1 MNIIEATRAWLRSS
15 DLIDK
20 DNKFNAGYL
29 GASATEYSIAS
40 SGESHR
46 TDILGN
52 DLCSCSL
59 IFSARMP
66 YGAAIQENIS
76 AADFFSQLSAWIRK
90 QNRAHNYPDVAGYD
104 VTEIMPSNAG
114 IIIQADANT
123 AKYQIQIKIN
133 LEEVRS

>member
-29 GASATEYSIAS
+29 GASATEYSIATS
-40 SGESHR
+40 AESHR

-52 DLCSCSL
+52 DICSCSL
-59 IFSARMP
+59 IFSARLP
-66 YGAAIQENIS
+66 YGSAIKENIS
-76 AADFFSQLSAWIRK
+76 AAGFFSQLSAWIRK
-90 QNRAHNYPDVAGYD
+90 KNRAHEYPNVAGYE
-104 VTEIMPSNAG
+104 VTEITASNAG

-123 AKYQIQIKIN
+123 AKYQIQIKID

>member
-29 GASATEYSIAS
+29 GVSATEYSITS

-52 DLCSCSL
+52 DICSCSL
-59 IFSARMP
+59 SFSARMP
-66 YGAAIQENIS
+66 YGAAIKENIS

-90 QNRAHNYPDVAGYD
+90 QNRAHNYPDVAGYE
-104 VTEIMPSNAG
+104 VTEITPSNAG

-123 AKYQIQIKIN
+123 AKYQIQIKID

>member
-29 GASATEYSIAS
+29 GVSATEYSITS

-52 DLCSCSL
+52 DICSCSL
-59 IFSARMP
+59 SFSARMP
-66 YGAAIQENIS
+66 YGAAIKENIS
-76 AADFFSQLSAWIRK
+76 AADFFSQLSAWIRR
-90 QNRAHNYPDVAGYD
+90 QNRSHNYPDVAGYE
-104 VTEIMPSNAG
+104 VTEIVPSNAG

-123 AKYQIQIKIN
+123 AKYQIQIKID